1 MILISFLDDARI
13 TDKARL
19 ERIKKLGVSD
29 EEALEILAYDKQV
42 EAGKKTEYDLKG
54 ERAKAAKE
62 ARKMG
67 FKTKTEKGKKTIKEN
82 PTKSAIIEALFH
94 YLENDMP
101 IDGIGEVEILNK
113 EREILF
119 KAKDDWYTL
128 VLTYKRNMNKNK

>member
-1 MILISFLDDARI
+1 MIFIASLGDGRI
-13 TDKARL
+13 TDKIRL

-42 EAGKKTEYDLKG
+42 EAGEKTEYDLKG
-54 ERAKAAKE
+54 EQAKAARDV
-62 ARKMG
+62 RKMG
-67 FKTKTEKGKKTIKEN
+67 FKTKTEKVKRTVKEN

-101 IDGIGEVEILNK
+101 IDGIDEVKILNK

-119 KAKDDWYTL
+119 KAKEDWYSL